1 MNFVK
6 KTILIIFISFL
17 YTGQVSSSKL
27 PLDNLF
33 WNIKDAKIIDEL
45 FIVASFE
52 DGEETSFLIRSK
64 ASEEVFMITN
74 KTGLIVEGSE
84 YFFSKMNKKSILLKN
99 AFNKKIRISFADAKD
114 HSALAKRSTESKIQ
128 NDKPKVRTT
137 MGYSPK
143 DLDLQ
148 EAKSIALGLG
158 VPKFLIENLNVLP
171 VRGKSRT
178 GRPGWALTDKFPA
191 IFFTLTPFKENDLI
205 LAVDGISSHDIALL
219 NDHLQTKGRGGKFA
233 VEVQRSGD
241 LKMIEVY
248 MR

>member
-64 ASEEVFMITN
+64 SSEEVFMITN

-99 AFNKKIRISFADAKD
+99 ASNKKIRISFADAKD

-128 NDKPKVRTT
+128 NDKPLVRTT

>member
-99 AFNKKIRISFADAKD
+99 ASNKKIRISFADSKD
-114 HSALAKRSTESKIQ
+114 HSALAKRSMESKTQ

>member
-17 YTGQVSSSKL
+17 YIGQVSSSKL

-99 AFNKKIRISFADAKD
+99 ASNKKIRISFADAED

-171 VRGKSRT
+171 VR
-178 GRPGWALTDKFPA
+178 
-191 IFFTLTPFKENDLI
+191 
-205 LAVDGISSHDIALL
+205 
-219 NDHLQTKGRGGKFA
+219 
-233 VEVQRSGD
+233 
-241 LKMIEVY
+241 
-248 MR
+248 

>member
-33 WNIKDAKIIDEL
+33 WNINDAKIIDEL

-99 AFNKKIRISFADAKD
+99 ASNKKIRISFADAKD

-137 MGYSPK
+137 MGYSSK

>member
-99 AFNKKIRISFADAKD
+99 ASNKKIRISFADAKD

-128 NDKPKVRTT
+128 NDKPLVRTT

>member
-99 AFNKKIRISFADAKD
+99 ASNKKIRISFADAKD

-233 VEVQRSGD
+233 FEVQRSGD

>member
-99 AFNKKIRISFADAKD
+99 ASNKKIRISFADAKD